1 MLIADTSAW
10 IEYLRGTGSAAHLAL
25 RESVSRDQVI
35 VPEPVKAELLVGARS
50 NEELR
55 ALQRMLEHF
64 EVMLMAPRDDFDR
77 AVSLH
82 LQCRTAG
89 VTPRG
94 LIDCT
99 VAAMALRAGVP
110 LLHHDRDFAAM
121 ARVVGITQA
130 AGSLG

>member
-99 VAAMALRAGVP
+99 VAAMTLRAGLP
-110 LLHHDRDFAAM
+110 LLHHDRDFTAM
-121 ARVVGITQA
+121 AALVGITEA
-130 AGSLG
+130 PGSLV